1 MIETQATLVLQEV
14 PSSSREPQVAD
25 VVLPAFWAETAL
37 PALREVHLP
46 KLQNFLA
53 HDLPPLMFTS
63 AFTLQVP
70 VEIDLLS

>member
-1 MIETQATLVLQEV
+1 MSETQAMLVLQGV
-14 PSSSREPQVAD
+14 PSSSHEPQVAD
-25 VVLPAFWAETAL
+25 VLSPAFWAETA
-37 PALREVHLP
+37 PSPRREVHLP

-53 HDLPPLMFTS
+53 HDLPPPMFTS